1 MSFEITSTDSQN
13 RSRIKVD
20 SVGNVFS
27 TRVRVLTR
35 EGLHG
40 RPASQIATMLSK
52 RDATLTL
59 VKEGSPESCAD
70 GSSVLDMLIL
80 AAGFDTEL
88 QLVAEGPEARA
99 VLEEVADFFNNK
111 FGEEES

>member
-1 MSFEITSTDSQN
+1 MTFEITSGNQN
-13 RSRIKVD
+13 RSCGKVD
-20 SVGNVFS
+20 SVGNVIS

-40 RPASQIATMLSK
+40 RPASQIANMLSK

-59 VKEGSPESCAD
+59 VKTDDSQARAD
-70 GSSVLDMLIL
+70 CSSVLDMLIL

-88 QLVAEGPEARA
+88 QILAEGPEARA
-99 VLEEVADFFNNK
+99 ALDEVKDFFNNK
-111 FGEEES
+111 FGENES

>member
-1 MSFEITSTDSQN
+1 M
-13 RSRIKVD
+13 D
-20 SVGNVFS
+20 SVGNVIS
-27 TRVRVLTR
+27 ARVRVLTR

-40 RPASQIATMLSK
+40 RPASQIAAMLSK

-59 VKEGSPESCAD
+59 VRIDDPQSRADCA
-70 GSSVLDMLIL
+70 SVLDMLIL

-88 QLVAEGPEARA
+88 QVLAEGPEAQA
-99 VLEEVADFFNNK
+99 ALDEVTDFFKNK